1 MQEKSLLKRGE
12 RVSASDIVGKVGN
25 TGTASTGPHLHY
37 SIFTEIKNGKSWYSK
52 SVASMLFG
60 QSGLNDSM
68 TNNTGTKTVFN
79 PSELYENSKNTGKN
93 QNRQKKDSNIIK
105 IIDYAN
111 TIIKK
116 KKMNRRVESFL
127 ANGRL

>member
-1 MQEKSLLKRGE
+1 
-12 RVSASDIVGKVGN
+12 
-25 TGTASTGPHLHY
+25 
-37 SIFTEIKNGKSWYSK
+37 
-52 SVASMLFG
+52 MLFG

-116 KKMNRRVESFL
+116 KKMNRRVETFL
-127 ANGRL
+127 SNGRL

>member
-1 MQEKSLLKRGE
+1 
-12 RVSASDIVGKVGN
+12 
-25 TGTASTGPHLHY
+25 
-37 SIFTEIKNGKSWYSK
+37 
-52 SVASMLFG
+52 MLFG